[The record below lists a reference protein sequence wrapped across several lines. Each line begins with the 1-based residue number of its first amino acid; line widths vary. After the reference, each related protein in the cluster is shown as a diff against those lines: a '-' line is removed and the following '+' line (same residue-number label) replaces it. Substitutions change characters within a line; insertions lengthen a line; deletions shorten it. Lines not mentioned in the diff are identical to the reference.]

1 MRLSSTWQ
9 IWRLKNIAPLE
20 RYLTTISPWWLL
32 LLRPSRNCG
41 MTVPWQNQPEHCHF
55 NGENVIFTNGFLWV
69 SDFCNQWIWEFRG
82 FNCGFSKKHFR
93 PAFHC
98 CFWGLL
104 WTTCQPLQPSCHGV
118 NQHLF
123 LNLRSQHRSFWMV
136 FLRRAT
142 GEVVKHRAV
151 N

>member
-1 MRLSSTWQ
+1 
-9 IWRLKNIAPLE
+9 
-20 RYLTTISPWWLL
+20 
-32 LLRPSRNCG
+32 
-41 MTVPWQNQPEHCHF
+41 
-55 NGENVIFTNGFLWV
+55 
-69 SDFCNQWIWEFRG
+69 
-82 FNCGFSKKHFR
+82 
-93 PAFHC
+93 
-98 CFWGLL
+98 LL